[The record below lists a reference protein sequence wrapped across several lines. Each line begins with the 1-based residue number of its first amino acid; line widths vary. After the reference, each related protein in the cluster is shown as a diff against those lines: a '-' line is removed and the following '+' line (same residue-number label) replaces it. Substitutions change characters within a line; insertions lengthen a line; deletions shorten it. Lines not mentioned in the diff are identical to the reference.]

1 MLVTLLTMLVCTG
14 IYAEDKTSKL
24 TFTKACGGSGT
35 ANDGVIWIITS
46 DGNESSFE
54 SDRGIHYGTSKSEVT
69 YIQLST
75 SDISGTIKEIIVNA
89 STASG
94 VSGATANVTVGGSA
108 FGTQEQTLTQSA
120 ADYTF
125 TGSAS
130 GEIIVTVKKPSK
142 ATKALYVK
150 SITVT
155 YSEEALTGD
164 VEPENSFAKTE
175 DEATIGIDYT
185 MPKFTT
191 NSDGAVTYES
201 SETDVATI
209 NNNGEITLLK
219 AGTTTI
225 TARTAQT
232 ATYAAGEAS
241 FILTVKKGTPTL
253 SFNVA
258 EFKVEKGSE
267 KMGPDLT
274 KNGGGDITYSIDNT
288 AIAIIEKT
296 GYIKALEVGEAT
308 VTATSKE
315 TDAYESATATYK
327 LIVTPVF
334 EVNATGTYELVTD
347 IKDLAEG
354 TQVIIANSNYSC
366 VMGIFDNDHFNV
378 ENNKITFKESNT
390 IVEVE
395 EGSTTTAAILEGN
408 STDGWYFHVNGGY
421 LYAGSSTS
429 NQLKIRRGKDDSN
442 AKASISFN
450 GNDAVVKF
458 QGDYTRNVIKYN
470 SASPRFS
477 CYSSGQN
484 PIQIYRKTDSQTLP
498 KVPISFGESVVE
510 ITYGD
515 NYDKQKATA
524 EGFSGNLVYTSSD
537 ESVVKFHGNGVIDVL
552 GPGTVTI
559 TATAPAT
566 ETTSESSAT
575 YTLKIYEPAD
585 PVEGAALSLDE
596 HFDDC
601 EADVPNDNKWW
612 GSNDFKALPDGY
624 RWTVSNPDKA
634 AGNGCLKVGT
644 SNGGTATSPSFTL
657 DGTTS
662 FSFDVAPWLA
672 PTEGH
677 AIETGTITVT
687 LDNATF
693 NDGSNSI
700 SLNIVDDLTAWQ
712 FTNKQ
717 YEIKGTGE
725 SVTIQ
730 FSSGA
735 RFFLDNVVVGGGA
748 QPAHEINLKFSSAG
762 YLTWVAT
769 ADIDFDQ
776 TADVTAYQITEATPQ
791 GITAEE
797 VKKAPKGAALL
808 LKGSGTVQLKR
819 TSGVSS
825 LTNNKMLPCTDASVT
840 GITGSATSTDIY
852 VLGNGGNGL
861 GFYMLKNTLQAGKG
875 YLKISGDAGAKATF
889 IGFEETEAAETTG
902 ISDYTV
908 PSTEDDNFY
917 NLQGVRVVRPQK
929 GIYIKNG
936 KKMIIK

>member
-1 MLVTLLTMLVCTG
+1 MKQLLHLKTMLVTLLTMLVCTG

-35 ANDGVIWIITS
+35 ANDGVKWTITS
-46 DGNESSFE
+46 DGSESSFE
-54 SDRGIHYGTSKSEVT
+54 PSRGIHYGTGSAQVS

-75 SDISGTIKEIIVNA
+75 SGISGTIKKIIVNA

-94 VSGATANVTVGGSA
+94 VSATANVTVGGSA

-191 NSDGAVTYES
+191 SSDGAVTYES

-354 TQVIIANSNYSC
+354 TQVIIANNNYSC

-378 ENNKITFKESNT
+378 EKNKITFKESNT

-421 LYAGSSTS
+421 LYAGSSDK
-429 NQLKIRRGKDDSN
+429 NLLKVRKGKDDTN
-442 AKASISFN
+442 AKAKISFN
-450 GNDAVVKF
+450 ENDAIVKF
-458 QGDYTRNVIKYN
+458 QGSNERNIIKYN

-498 KVPISFGESVVE
+498 KVPISFDNSVVE

-515 NYDKQKATA
+515 NYNKQVAITDYNGK
-524 EGFSGNLVYTSSD
+524 LVYKSSD
-537 ESVVKFHGNGVIDVL
+537 ENVVKFHGNNVIDVL

-575 YTLKIYEPAD
+575 YTLKIHEPAD
-585 PVEGAALSLDE
+585 AVEGQTELLNE
-596 HFDDC
+596 KFDDC
-601 EADVPNDNKWW
+601 KGDEPKDGFGGNSSGFTTAPTSLTEAGWELSHCQAGAGFLKLTS
-612 GSNDFKALPDGY
+612 GDGNGIVVTPTLDLNGQSEFSFEIAP
-624 RWTVSNPDKA
+624 WVNETATVTVS
-634 AGNGCLKVGT
+634 L
-644 SNGGTATSPSFTL
+644 
-657 DGTTS
+657 
-662 FSFDVAPWLA
+662 
-672 PTEGH
+672 E
-677 AIETGTITVT
+677 
-687 LDNATF
+687 NATF
-693 NDGSNSI
+693 EDGIETSKSFNDLEQNTWKTKSFGIVGNGNVRIKIEATRRVFIDNFIVSGS
-700 SLNIVDDLTAWQ
+700 
-712 FTNKQ
+712 
-717 YEIKGTGE
+717 
-725 SVTIQ
+725 
-730 FSSGA
+730 
-735 RFFLDNVVVGGGA
+735 A
-748 QPAHEINLKFSSAG
+748 QPAHEIKLAFGPLG

-769 ADIDFDQ
+769 ADIDFEA

-808 LKGSGTVQLKR
+808 LKGTGTVELTR
-819 TSGVSS
+819 TSDVAP
-825 LTNNKMLPCTDASVT
+825 LQNNKMQACTNASVT

-852 VLGNGGNGL
+852 VLGNGNKGL
-861 GFYMLKNTLQAGKG
+861 GFYMLSGTLQAGKG
-875 YLKISGDAGAKATF
+875 YLNISGGAGAKPSFVA
-889 IGFEETEAAETTG
+889 FEETTG
-902 ISDYTV
+902 ISNAAVET
-908 PSTEDDNFY
+908 TEDDGTYY
-917 NLQGVRVVRPQK
+917 NLQGVRVMNPQK

-936 KKMIIK
+936 KKVVVK

>member
-1 MLVTLLTMLVCTG
+1 MLVTLLALFLGTEA
-14 IYAEDKTSKL
+14 YAETKTSTL
-24 TFTKACGGSGT
+24 TFTAACGGSGT
-35 ANDGVIWIITS
+35 ANDGVKWTITS
-46 DGNESSFE
+46 DGSESSFE
-54 SDRGIHYGTSKSEVT
+54 PSRGIHYGTGSAQVS

-75 SDISGTIKEIIVNA
+75 SGISGTIKKIIVNA

-94 VSGATANVTVGGSA
+94 VSATANVTVGGSA

-191 NSDGAVTYES
+191 SSDGAVTYES

-288 AIAIIEKT
+288 AIAIIQNS
-296 GYIKALEVGEAT
+296 GYIKALEVGEAM

-334 EVNATGTYELVTD
+334 EVNATGTYELVND
-347 IKDLAEG
+347 INDLAEG

-378 ENNKITFKESNT
+378 ENNKITFEESNT
-390 IVEVE
+390 IVKVE
-395 EGSTTTAAILEGN
+395 EESTTTAAILEGN
-408 STDGWYFHVNGGY
+408 SDDGWYFHVNGGY
-421 LYAGSSTS
+421 LYACSSS
-429 NQLKIRRGKDDSN
+429 KNQIKTRKGKDDSN
-442 AKASISFN
+442 AKALISFN

-458 QGDYTRNVIKYN
+458 QGNNTRNVIKYN
-470 SASPRFS
+470 SANPRFS
-477 CYSSGQN
+477 CYESGQN
-484 PIQIYRKTDSQTLP
+484 PIQIYRKIILP
-498 KVPISFGESVVE
+498 KVPISFAKPVVE

-515 NYDKQKATA
+515 NYNKQAATTEA
-524 EGFSGNLVYTSSD
+524 ASSDLVYTSSD
-537 ESVVKFHGNGVIDVL
+537 ESIVKFHGNNVIDIL

-559 TATAPAT
+559 TATVPAT
-566 ETTSESSAT
+566 ETTSVSSAT
-575 YTLKIYEPAD
+575 YTLKVYAPAD
-585 PVEGAALSLDE
+585 ASEALNEDFSACNGTNTSWGGSSGFETVTGLGWTTTN
-596 HFDDC
+596 C
-601 EADVPNDNKWW
+601 EAGPGYLKL
-612 GSNDFKALPDGY
+612 GSTN
-624 RWTVSNPDKA
+624 NP
-634 AGNGCLKVGT
+634 G
-644 SNGGTATSPSFTL
+644 SATSPAFSVVGEAPLSFAL
-657 DGTTS
+657 
-662 FSFDVAPWLA
+662 APWIA
-672 PTEGH
+672 TDDTEN
-677 AIETGTITVT
+677 ATVNVT
-687 LDNATF
+687 LTNATF
-693 NDGSNSI
+693 ANGESTMTLSTGNLAQGS
-700 SLNIVDDLTAWQ
+700 
-712 FTNKQ
+712 FTTFDQ
-717 YEIKGTGE
+717 YTIKGNSDE
-725 SVTIQ
+725 VTIT
-730 FSSGA
+730 FSGEGSYD
-735 RFFLDNVVVGGGA
+735 RFFLDNVIVGGG
-748 QPAHEINLKFSSAG
+748 AHEINLTFSSAG

-769 ADIDFDQ
+769 ADIDFEA
-776 TADVTAYQITEATPQ
+776 TERVTAYQITEATPQ

-797 VKKAPKGAALL
+797 VQKAPKDAALL

-819 TSGVSS
+819 TSDVAP
-825 LTNNKMLPCTDASVT
+825 LQNNKMQACTNGSVN
-840 GITGSATSTDIY
+840 GMTGSATSTDIY
-852 VLGNGGNGL
+852 VLGNGNKGL
-861 GFYMLKNTLQAGKG
+861 GFYMLSGTLQAGKG
-875 YLKISGDAGAKATF
+875 YLNISGGVGAGAKPSF
-889 IGFEETEAAETTG
+889 IAFEETTDISNAAVET
-902 ISDYTV
+902 
-908 PSTEDDNFY
+908 TEDDGAYY
-917 NLQGVRVVRPQK
+917 NLQGVRVMNPQK

-936 KKMIIK
+936 KKIVIK